1 MNRIIIKTTGNVMS
15 IYVVK
20 AGDTIDLIAGST
32 GVDEQKIIYDNQ
44 LVYPFELAVGQA
56 LLVDDNNDVKD
67 RRSLYVNGFAYPF
80 ISGWVLR
87 QTLPYLSAISSFSY
101 GFNER
106 GELIEPLLE
115 DNYIIEEALKYGV
128 SPILTLT
135 PFGEDGRFN
144 NSLISVVVNDA
155 ATNATLIDN
164 LIDKMYEKGFK
175 GVNIDFEYILKE
187 DRDAFTD
194 FVATTAERMRAEG
207 FELSVDLAPKNS
219 STQQGLLYE
228 GKDYAALGRVADH
241 VLVMTYEW
249 GYTYGPPMA
258 VAPIN
263 QVRKVIEYAVTQIDS
278 DKIDLG
284 IPNYGYDWPL
294 PYERGKTKAKT
305 IGNVEAVRIAIDNG
319 AQIMFDETAMSP
331 YFTYTDSEGT
341 LHEVWFEDVRSM
353 SAKFNLIKEFN
364 LRGAGYWQL
373 MQLFR
378 ANWVLLNHEFDI
390 IS

>member
-1 MNRIIIKTTGNVMS
+1 MD
-15 IYVVK
+15 IYVVQT
-20 AGDTIDLIAGST
+20 GDTIDLIAERAGAD
-32 GVDEQKIIYDNQ
+32 VQKIIYDNQ
-44 LVYPFELAVGQA
+44 LVYPFALAVGQA
-56 LLVDDNNDVKD
+56 LLIDDNTAAKD

-101 GFNER
+101 GFTPE
-106 GELIEPLLE
+106 GELIDPVLA
-115 DNYIIEEALKYGV
+115 DDFIIEEALDADV
-128 SPILTLT
+128 RPILTLT
-135 PFGEDGRFN
+135 PFGEDGKFN

-155 ATNATLIDN
+155 AVQATLIDN
-164 LIDKMYEKGFK
+164 LINKMYEKGFK

-187 DRDAFTD
+187 DRDAFTA
-194 FVATTAERMRAEG
+194 FVAATVARMRQEG
-207 FELSVDLAPKNS
+207 FDVSVDLAPKNS

-228 GKDYAALGRVADH
+228 GKDYAALGRIADH